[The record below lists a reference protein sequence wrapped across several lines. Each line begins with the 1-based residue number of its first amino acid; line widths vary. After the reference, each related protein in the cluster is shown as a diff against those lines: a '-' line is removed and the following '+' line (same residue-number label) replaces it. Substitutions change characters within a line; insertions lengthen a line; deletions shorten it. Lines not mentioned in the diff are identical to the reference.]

1 MKTMYFGMKAKS
13 CAGTILENP
22 MPLQTLFGLLGA
34 DEEDEPKV
42 PKCGFTPL

>member
-1 MKTMYFGMKAKS
+1 V
-13 CAGTILENP
+13 
-22 MPLQTLFGLLGA
+22 QTLFGLLGA

>member
-1 MKTMYFGMKAKS
+1 MNFDSKAQS
-13 CAGTILENP
+13 CAGTIMENP
-22 MPLQTLFGLLGA
+22 MPLQALFGLLSA